1 MARQNT
7 RLESEGAEFLVLGK
21 LLCEGM
27 PAYKMY
33 VNMPG
38 YDLIA
43 VNPEADRVA
52 RVSVKMRWKAGAA
65 GFIIRNFDSDFVVV
79 VRLNKGGREPRET
92 EYFVVPTTV
101 VEAAP
106 RDGQWGKVRFNAIP
120 DFASYRDAWHLIRDR
135 IGLGLPEEPED
146 EA

>member
-1 MARQNT
+1 MARQDT
-7 RLESEGAEFLVLGK
+7 RLESEGAEFLVLGTM
-21 LLCEGM
+21 LCEGI

-43 VNPEADRVA
+43 VNPEGDRVT
-52 RVSVKMRWKAGAA
+52 RISVKMRWKADAK

-79 VRLNKGGREPRET
+79 VKLNKGGSSPTLPEM
-92 EYFVVPTTV
+92 FVVPTHV

-106 RDGQWGKVRFNAIP
+106 RDGQWGKVRFSSIP
-120 DFASYRDAWHLIRDR
+120 DFTSFKDAWHLVRER
-135 IGLGLPEEPED
+135 IALSPTAAPAEE
-146 EA
+146 

>member
-1 MARQNT
+1 MARQDT
-7 RLESEGAEFLVLGK
+7 RLESEGAEFLVLGTM
-21 LLCEGM
+21 LCEGI

-43 VNPEADRVA
+43 VNPEGDRVA
-52 RVSVKMRWKAGAA
+52 RVSVKMRWKADAK

-79 VRLNKGGREPRET
+79 VKLNKGGREPSLPEM
-92 EYFVVPTTV
+92 YVIPTAV

-106 RDGQWGKVRFNAIP
+106 RDGQWGKVRFSSIP
-120 DFASYRDAWHLIRDR
+120 DLASYRDAWHLVRER
-135 IGLGLPEEPED
+135 IALPTVAVPAEE
-146 EA
+146 

>member
-1 MARQNT
+1 M
-7 RLESEGAEFLVLGK
+7 
-21 LLCEGM
+21 LCEGI

-43 VNPEADRVA
+43 VGRQGRQGVGEDALEA
-52 RVSVKMRWKAGAA
+52 K

-79 VRLNKGGREPRET
+79 VKLNKGGREPSLPEM
-92 EYFVVPTTV
+92 FVIPTHV

-106 RDGQWGKVRFNAIP
+106 RDGQWGKLLHPRLRLLQGRLAPCPRADRPADRCRTFRGMTP
-120 DFASYRDAWHLIRDR
+120 FAGSLAAR
-135 IGLGLPEEPED
+135 
-146 EA
+146 